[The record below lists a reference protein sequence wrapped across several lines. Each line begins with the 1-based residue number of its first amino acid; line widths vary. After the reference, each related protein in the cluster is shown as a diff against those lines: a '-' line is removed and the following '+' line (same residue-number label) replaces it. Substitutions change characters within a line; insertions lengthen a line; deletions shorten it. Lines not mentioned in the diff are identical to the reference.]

1 MQQKSR
7 LIEKMRLDALTDGV
21 FAVAMTLLVID
32 LKLPENFRP
41 ASAEELVHGLLELQ
55 TQLLV
60 YVISFIVLGL
70 RWMSLAKLSRLHETV
85 EDGYVQWS
93 LAHLMLITCV
103 PFSTMVV
110 GRYGAFAPA
119 IWLYCA
125 NTMLAALLA
134 LRLAALA
141 APHIGEEDVLDR
153 RIGLIVI
160 ILVSLA
166 AFAVSL
172 LQPKHAM
179 WIYLLNAFA
188 PAVRHW
194 LPRRNRASDGPRPQI

>member
-32 LKLPENFRP
+32 LKLPESFRP
-41 ASAEELVHGLLELQ
+41 MTAAEFLHGLAELQ
-55 TQLLV
+55 TQFLV

-85 EDGYVQWS
+85 EDRYVHWS
-93 LAHLMLITCV
+93 LLHLLLVTCV
-103 PFSTMVV
+103 PFVTMVV
-110 GRYGAFAPA
+110 GRYGTLAPA

-125 NTMLAALLA
+125 TTILAALVA

-141 APHIGEEDVLDR
+141 EPHIGMEDAFDR
-153 RIGLIVI
+153 RIGLGVI
-160 ILVSLA
+160 IVLSLVVVAFSL
-166 AFAVSL
+166 V
-172 LQPKHAM
+172 QPRHAM
-179 WIYLLNAFA
+179 WIYLLNIFA
-188 PAVRHW
+188 PAVRRFV
-194 LPRRNRASDGPRPQI
+194 PTPKQ